1 MAFLKH
7 IGKQS
12 DRKVAIVFRTIPN
25 EDHMC
30 LVIYPETLPAAWH
43 DSIMRV
49 LESPEGQASNE
60 LADVLH
66 RNLLPDG
73 RNILE
78 TLHKERML
86 KRVRTDTITV
96 TPTPQSSVRLDELNK
111 MLTEMKDPALA
122 QKRAAEDANRGM
134 VDAPTKRAA
143 ESAFKSGQLPP
154 VASTEGGALSDVQ
167 LANNMLAQAK
177 KMESEAK
184 GLIAEAARM
193 KKEAERMYPNAVAQ
207 ETPAMT
213 TSAANRG
220 RGRPKKAAAVVH
232 EAQ

>member
-7 IGKQS
+7 IGKQG

-30 LVIYPETLPAAWH
+30 LVIFPETLPAAWH
-43 DSIMRV
+43 DTIMRV
-49 LESPEGQASNE
+49 LESPEGQTANE

-78 TLHKERML
+78 TLHHERML
-86 KRVRTDTITV
+86 KRVRTDTVTV
-96 TPTPQSSVRLDELNK
+96 TPTPQSSVRLDELNN
-111 MLTEMKDPALA
+111 MLKQMTDPAAA
-122 QKRAAEDANRGM
+122 QKMAAADANKGL

-143 ESAFKSGQLPP
+143 EQAFKSNQLPP
-154 VASTEGGALSDVQ
+154 VQASGDGLLTDAQ
-167 LANNMLAQAK
+167 IANNMLAQAK

-184 GLIAEAARM
+184 GLIAEASRM
-193 KKEAERMYPNAVAQ
+193 KKEAEKMFPNAIPKETIIEAVA
-207 ETPAMT
+207 EKPARKA
-213 TSAANRG
+213 SRS
-220 RGRPKKAAAVVH
+220 KKAQPA
-232 EAQ
+232 

>member
-7 IGKQS
+7 IGKQG

-30 LVIYPETLPAAWH
+30 LVIFPETLPAAWH
-43 DSIMRV
+43 DTIMRV
-49 LESPEGQASNE
+49 LESPEGQTANE

-78 TLHKERML
+78 TLHHERML
-86 KRVRTDTITV
+86 KRVRTDTVTV
-96 TPTPQSSVRLDELNK
+96 TPTPQSSVRLDELNN
-111 MLTEMKDPALA
+111 MLKQMTDPAAA
-122 QKRAAEDANRGM
+122 QKMAAADANKGL

-143 ESAFKSGQLPP
+143 EQAFKSNQLPP
-154 VASTEGGALSDVQ
+154 VQASGDGLLTDAQ
-167 LANNMLAQAK
+167 IANNMLAQAK

-184 GLIAEAARM
+184 GLIAEASRM
-193 KKEAERMYPNAVAQ
+193 KKEAEKMFPNAIPKETVIEAVA
-207 ETPAMT
+207 EKPARKA
-213 TSAANRG
+213 SRS
-220 RGRPKKAAAVVH
+220 KKAQPA
-232 EAQ
+232 